1 MTRVLT
7 DSGRAG
13 GAFAQTWRWIFYI
26 NLPFIILGWIMV
38 FLFLKL
44 NILHAA
50 LASKLRRIDFV
61 GTLLFVG
68 GTTSFLLGLSWG
80 GVLHPW
86 ASVQTL
92 VPILIGVAS
101 MILFVLYE
109 AKLAKEPLIPPSLFN
124 NTTANIAYL
133 IDAWHGCI
141 LWCLLYYLPL
151 YFEAVQGYRPI
162 IAGVALFPETFTVAP
177 LAIVTG
183 CLVTKTGKY
192 RCAIL
197 SGFGLT
203 TFGVFLNLHLDIDTS
218 VPAWIFL
225 TTVSGIG
232 LGMLFGSMEFAVQA
246 ASSDKDQAYAVAT
259 FSFFR
264 TFGQAIGVA
273 VGGVVFQNQMIKN
286 LRGSKYFAT
295 QSRELARDAAALVQ
309 LIKETADPDQK
320 LELRLAYMR
329 SLRTIFIVL
338 GAISFASFLLAFFI
352 KDYDMDRALT
362 GNQGFKEKLDTGD
375 EEETLVVC
383 NGHPT
388 SRTVGC

>member
-1 MTRVLT
+1 
-7 DSGRAG
+7 
-13 GAFAQTWRWIFYI
+13 
-26 NLPFIILGWIMV
+26 MV
-38 FLFLKL
+38 FLFLEL
-44 NILHAA
+44 NIVSSPLT
-50 LASKLRRIDFV
+50 SKLRRIDFI

-86 ASVQTL
+86 ASAQTL
-92 VPILIGVAS
+92 APILIGVAS
-101 MILFVLYE
+101 IILFIYYE
-109 AKLAKEPLIPPSLFN
+109 AKLAKEPLIPLSLFDT
-124 NTTANIAYL
+124 TTANVAYL
-133 IDAWHGCI
+133 IDALHGCI

-183 CLVTKTGKY
+183 CLVSKTGKY
-192 RCAIL
+192 RWAIL
-197 SGFGLT
+197 SGFALT
-203 TFGVFLNLHLDIDTS
+203 TLGVFLNLHLDIDTS
-218 VPAWIFL
+218 IPAWIFL

-246 ASSDKDQAYAVAT
+246 ASSDEDQAFAVAT

-273 VGGVVFQNQMIKN
+273 VGGVVFQNQMMKN
-286 LRGSKYFAT
+286 LRGSKYFAAEA
-295 QSRELARDAAALVQ
+295 RELAKDAAALVQ
-309 LIKETADPDQK
+309 VIKDTADSEQK
-320 LELRLAYMR
+320 LELQLAYMR

-338 GAISFASFLLAFFI
+338 GAISFASFLLSFFI

-362 GNQGFKEKLDTGD
+362 GHQGFKEKQSPRD
-375 EEETLVVC
+375 EEGSIMVLKHSTI
-383 NGHPT
+383 
-388 SRTVGC
+388 R